1 VKTNHAKATSR
12 VFRLTVRRHIIIRYV
27 AKPKNRWKDAHVRW
41 PTELDAARLFDTLAR
56 RTSII
61 LALIM
66 ATVPDRGQS
75 AVATVPIPGRP

>member
-1 VKTNHAKATSR
+1 
-12 VFRLTVRRHIIIRYV
+12 VFRLTVRRHIIIGNV

-41 PTELDAARLFDTLAR
+41 PTALEAARHLDTLGR
-56 RTSII
+56 RTPLI

-66 ATVPDRGQS
+66 ATVPDREQS